1 MKDDGAINVT
11 IKNALH
17 EAVKSGPPQSTNAHS
32 IALKGA
38 IDENRDLVTKAIEQ
52 GYSPTGLAKRL
63 KAAGVSAS
71 IETLRRHVKTIVG
84 TEKPKRGKI
93 APKSATAKSR
103 HIDRKKDENS
113 AFTAE
118 ERTT

>member
-1 MKDDGAINVT
+1 MERLNVT

-17 EAVKSGPPQSTNAHS
+17 EAVKSGPPQSGNANS
-32 IALKGA
+32 IALKSA

-84 TEKPKRGKI
+84 TDKPKRAKI
-93 APKSATAKSR
+93 AAPKSSTTKSR

-118 ERTT
+118 ERTA